1 MAEFAWR
8 TTAGGKASTTATG
21 KQVWAAAARAMGAD
35 DLAAA
40 LEKEKDWRFKYPKHV
55 VALCERMCASPAA
68 AVDAARGGLAAAHA
82 AFDTANVLA
91 AATPPLHS
99 VLVAGSGKA
108 GEVKVPLAS
117 LDAWVAAGSC
127 EADVAARCR
136 SLCDEG
142 GRLACEPST
151 RRSHAFVVLG
161 ATSEMGPARALL
173 SLGCTVACVARAG
186 SAAKWAPLVD
196 FARST
201 SGVLVAP
208 SRDEA
213 ATGADAGKLG
223 ADVLNEAGAIAAW
236 LRDEPALAKFDTLVV
251 GQYIYLDGEKHV
263 RASVAC
269 DAIAAELQKTRDVAY
284 AYLASPG
291 TAYPITAAMADDSRR
306 RHAAA
311 PLWQTGLS
319 GAMKLGGG
327 GYVRNYRDAVGP
339 ARLHV
344 TDGLATVQGPNYA
357 LAKTLQNWRAVA
369 ARADGRVV
377 SANMAPPARTAS
389 MTKTNPNV
397 ARWLDGVANF
407 APNATFFP
415 QDVSKV
421 MAALLLYDLW
431 HPEAVAKPTTALDHP
446 LMILQPA
453 FHGGSPRCAY
463 TGESIGS
470 SAVITSFVSRRPSC
484 A

>member
-1 MAEFAWR
+1 MAEFAWP

-40 LEKEKDWRFKYPKHV
+40 LEREKDWRFKYPTHV

-108 GEVKVPLAS
+108 GEVKV
-117 LDAWVAAGSC
+117 AAPSSS
-127 EADVAARCR
+127 AA
-136 SLCDEG
+136 
-142 GRLACEPST
+142 
-151 RRSHAFVVLG
+151 
-161 ATSEMGPARALL
+161 SEMGPRSSASAAPWRASRARAPRP
-173 SLGCTVACVARAG
+173 SGRR
-186 SAAKWAPLVD
+186 S
-196 FARST
+196 ST
-201 SGVLVAP
+201 SPGPRAACS
-208 SRDEA
+208 SRRRGEA